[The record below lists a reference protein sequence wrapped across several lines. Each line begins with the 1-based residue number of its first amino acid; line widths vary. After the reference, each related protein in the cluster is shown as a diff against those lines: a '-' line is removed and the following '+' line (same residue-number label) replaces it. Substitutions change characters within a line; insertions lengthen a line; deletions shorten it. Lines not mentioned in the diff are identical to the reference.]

1 MAAANAPETR
11 APRLFTVSV
20 TGETAREVRRIAAM
34 KPDARLHAIALRALR
49 LGLPLVESEARA
61 ALEPLLGQLDEE
73 GL

>member
-1 MAAANAPETR
+1 MAAATAPDR

-34 KPDARLHAIALRALR
+34 KPDARLHAIALAALR
-49 LGLPLVESEARA
+49 RGLPLVEQEARA